1 MNKVRK
7 VISKYKPYK
16 GTKQKSWSRRYN
28 DRMEKFN
35 RDLQQL
41 TLSHR
46 RKKIFKLMDRLF
58 EINKR
63 RTKRKNGK

>member
-35 RDLQQL
+35 RDLQQP

-46 RKKIFKLMDRLF
+46 RKKNLQTHGQI
-58 EINKR
+58 I
-63 RTKRKNGK
+63 

>member
-41 TLSHR
+41 TLSQI
-46 RKKIFKLMDRLF
+46 RKKNLQ
-58 EINKR
+58 
-63 RTKRKNGK
+63 THG